1 MNPIYRHSFVNALLA
16 NGAFA
21 STTGMIDG
29 NNNNYFYIPEKY
41 IKVIVPIQEAYFMI
55 VIKNI
60 LEGGEAIRRE
70 Q

>member
-1 MNPIYRHSFVNALLA
+1 MHVHLDL
-16 NGAFA
+16 
-21 STTGMIDG
+21 TGIIIIIFIPVILSRLIM
-29 NNNNYFYIPEKY
+29 YIPEKY